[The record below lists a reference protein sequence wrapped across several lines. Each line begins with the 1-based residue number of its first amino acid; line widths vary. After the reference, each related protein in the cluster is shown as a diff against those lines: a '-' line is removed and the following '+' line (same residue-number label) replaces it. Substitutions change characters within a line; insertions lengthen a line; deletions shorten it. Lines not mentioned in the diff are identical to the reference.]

1 MTVRVATDAD
11 FPAILDVHA
20 RAFTHDPTVPGIV
33 EGLHELGLHV
43 PSLSFVA
50 VEGERVV
57 GHVMSSWSE
66 VEGSDE
72 RYLQLSPLGVLP
84 ESQRRGHGSALV
96 RATLDGARA
105 LGEPVIFLEGNPAY
119 YGRFGFVRADELG
132 WPAPPE
138 ALFDWAFQVAILDEH
153 ASPARGRI
161 VYGAPFRERG

>member
-1 MTVRVATDAD
+1 SDLRRARDLGRWARSPAPARVRALPGAARGDAGARGSCVTVRVATDAD

-119 YGRFGFVRADELG
+119 YGRFGFVRAD
-132 WPAPPE
+132 
-138 ALFDWAFQVAILDEH
+138 
-153 ASPARGRI
+153 
-161 VYGAPFRERG
+161 